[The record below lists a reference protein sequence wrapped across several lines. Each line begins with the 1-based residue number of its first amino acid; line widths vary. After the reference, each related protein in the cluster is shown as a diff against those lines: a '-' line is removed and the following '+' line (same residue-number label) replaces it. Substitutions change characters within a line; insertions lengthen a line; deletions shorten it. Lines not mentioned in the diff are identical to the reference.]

1 MGFIRAF
8 TGALG
13 GTFADQWLDF
23 ITPRPG
29 MPATAAIFEGIQ
41 QGQNAGRGANKRGS
55 DNLISNGSRI
65 VVPEGC
71 ALVTMQDG
79 AITGFIAEPG
89 GYTYTTDEQNSK
101 SFFSGDGII
110 SSTIVTSWERFK
122 FGGMPGTQQT
132 VFYVNLREIPNNRFG
147 TQSEIYWDDAFFGT
161 QVGAVTRGT
170 YTMKI
175 VDPILFVKQF
185 VPMKYLVP
193 NAPIFDFA
201 DMDNDA
207 GAQLFSEVVGSL
219 AGAFS
224 NYTNDPEKGNR
235 MARIQGDSVGFGQ
248 SLSQAVEDNFQWQSG
263 RGLLIER
270 VVIKAIE
277 YDEGTKALMAKVRE
291 ADAMGGARANTFMQM
306 SAARGIEAMG
316 SNPNGGG
323 AMGMG
328 FMNMGMN
335 AAGGMVQGLQQQN
348 VQPNFTVGG
357 QQQPMFDPMTG
368 QPLQQQQP
376 MFDPMT
382 GQPLQQQQQ
391 PMFDPMTGQ
400 PLQQQQPAFDPMT
413 GQPIGGQT
421 VAQPPQAEQPA
432 PTEDKFAKLASL
444 KGLLDQGV
452 ITQEDFDAAKNN
464 ILGI

>member
-1 MGFIRAF
+1 M
-8 TGALG
+8 
-13 GTFADQWLDF
+13 
-23 ITPRPG
+23 
-29 MPATAAIFEGIQ
+29 
-41 QGQNAGRGANKRGS
+41 
-55 DNLISNGSRI
+55 
-65 VVPEGC
+65 
-71 ALVTMQDG
+71 
-79 AITGFIAEPG
+79 
-89 GYTYTTDEQNSK
+89 
-101 SFFSGDGII
+101 
-110 SSTIVTSWERFK
+110 
-122 FGGMPGTQQT
+122 
-132 VFYVNLREIPNNRFG
+132 
-147 TQSEIYWDDAFFGT
+147 
-161 QVGAVTRGT
+161 
-170 YTMKI
+170 
-175 VDPILFVKQF
+175 VDPILFIKQF
-185 VPMKYLVP
+185 VPAKYLMP
-193 NAPIFDFA
+193 NAPTFDFA

-235 MARIQGDSVGFGQ
+235 IARIQGDSVGFGQ
-248 SLSQAVEDNFQWQSG
+248 SLAQAVEDNFQWQTG

-323 AMGMG
+323 VMGMG

-348 VQPNFTVGG
+348 APANFTVGQ
-357 QQQPMFDPMTG
+357 QQQPAFDPMTG

-382 GQPLQQQQQ
+382 GQPLQQQAAPQ

-400 PLQQQQPAFDPMT
+400 PLQQQQPA
-413 GQPIGGQT
+413 
-421 VAQPPQAEQPA
+421 QAEQPA
-432 PTEDKFAKLASL
+432 AAPAAEDPVAKLT
-444 KGLLDQGV
+444 KMKQLLDAGV
-452 ITQEDFDAAKNN
+452 ISQEEFDAAKSRV
-464 ILGI
+464 LGI